1 MKKYLTILLL
11 LAIALLSSCNLDNQ
25 GIFAEVIDR
34 VPSDNRKL
42 SFIGANSNSETTI
55 VYFKS
60 VNGIESYDLK
70 NKTYE
75 KLDSSENARKNNIF
89 VFNKEDK
96 EIIYFV
102 DKATSD
108 GVSYDSCYKL
118 DLKDNNN
125 TTTKL
130 TNNSDIIFAGSYNK
144 YLIDKEGNVY
154 SYSIDENNEITFGI
168 KANKIENEFYVK
180 NIDNIFAFSTKST
193 DATTKNLEYYKFTGS
208 GFTKI
213 ALSDDS
219 NLGILRS
226 VTTATDNVT
235 QYLIFSEVNG
245 QAETSLFKY
254 DGTDLTKLGK
264 LLSSNVR
271 KDFESFVDSGNLYF
285 AYDGSSSLNKYN
297 LASGELTSTTISKL
311 GNVAIV
317 GYFNVID
324 KEYKICTA
332 NNGFLTLSLDG
343 TPHLK

>member
-42 SFIGANSNSETTI
+42 SFIGDDSNK

-60 VNGIESYDLK
+60 VNGIESYDLD
-70 NKTYE
+70 NGTYKT
-75 KLDSSENARKNNIF
+75 LDSSENARKNNIF
-89 VFNKEDK
+89 VFNKTDK
-96 EIIYFV
+96 VIIYFV

-108 GVSYDSCYKL
+108 GVAYDSCYKL
-118 DLKDNNN
+118 DLKDNNT

-130 TNNSDIIFAGSYNK
+130 TNNSDIIFAGSYNE

-154 SYSIDENNEITFGI
+154 SYIIDENNVITFDI
-168 KANKIENEFYVK
+168 KASKIENEFYVK

-193 DATTKNLEYYKFTGS
+193 DATTNNLEYYKFTGS

-213 ALSDDS
+213 TLSGDS

-226 VTTATDNVT
+226 VITAADNVT

-245 QAETSLFKY
+245 QAETSVFKY
-254 DGTDLTKLGK
+254 DGAVLTKLGK
-264 LLSSNVR
+264 LSSSKVG
-271 KDFESFVDSGNLYF
+271 KDFKSFVDNNCLYF

-297 LASGELTSTTISKL
+297 LTSGELTSTTISKL

-317 GYFNVID
+317 GYFKVGTD
-324 KEYKICTA
+324 YKICTA